1 MADPA
6 EDWAD
11 RFMKAQPVY
20 RKKIQRFSRN
30 RAALR
35 LIPGYD
41 QSDWEN
47 DLLEVL
53 WRACCSYDP
62 DKGAS
67 FNTYFWRMTNNH
79 QISLHRKAASQKRV
93 GDYERISLDEEE
105 VREVISELRTDPSA
119 EDEYLARI
127 TVRERFREGS

>member
-1 MADPA
+1 MAEPA
-6 EDWAD
+6 KDWAE
-11 RFMKAQPVY
+11 RFAKAQPAY
-20 RKKIQRFSRN
+20 QRKIRSYSRSK
-30 RAALR
+30 AELR

-62 DKGAS
+62 DKGAT
-67 FNTYFWRMTNNH
+67 FNTYFWQMANNH

-93 GDYERISLDEEE
+93 GDYDRISLDVEA
-105 VREVISELRTDPSA
+105 VREVISELRSDPSA
-119 EDEYLARI
+119 EDEYLARLTI
-127 TVRERFREGS
+127 QERYRG